1 MTLSKLDE
9 SIAPVPRLSCCMWS
23 MALDPSS
30 SPSLAGSD
38 ADTGS
43 SAEQAVLD
51 LLRVEEPALRGV
63 IRRYVHDDSV
73 VDDLFQEVSLK
84 AVTRLD
90 QLRER
95 SRMRGWLFRVARN
108 ASLDWLRAQARRPN
122 KTELVADLDPDTNE
136 YARNPLDR
144 LCPVKE
150 RLQAIESAMDDLPE
164 SQRLVLHLRLR
175 DGMDHAAISQ
185 HLGISRQAVEV
196 RLCRG
201 RKALKERLL
210 SILDGDGA

>member
-1 MTLSKLDE
+1 M
-9 SIAPVPRLSCCMWS
+9 V
-23 MALDPSS
+23 LDPSS
-30 SPSLAGSD
+30 SPSLATTD
-38 ADTGS
+38 ADQS
-43 SAEQAVLD
+43 RSAEQAVLD
-51 LLRVEEPALRGV
+51 LLQVEEPALRGV
-63 IRRYVHDDSV
+63 IRRYVHDDAV

-108 ASLDWLRAQARRPN
+108 ASLDWLRVQARRPN
-122 KTELVADLDPDTNE
+122 KTELVVDLDPDTNE

-144 LCPVKE
+144 LCSQE
-150 RLQAIESAMDDLPE
+150 RLQAIESAMADLPE

-175 DGMDHAAISQ
+175 EGMDHAAIAQ

-201 RKALKERLL
+201 RKSLKEKLL
-210 SILDGDGA
+210 AILDGDIL